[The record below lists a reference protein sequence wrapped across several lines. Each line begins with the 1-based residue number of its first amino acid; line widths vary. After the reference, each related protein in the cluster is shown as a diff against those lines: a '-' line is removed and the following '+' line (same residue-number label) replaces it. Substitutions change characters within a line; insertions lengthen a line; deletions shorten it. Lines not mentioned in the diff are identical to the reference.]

1 VRQMHEA
8 CQRLIT
14 DVTKRDSTWRHDG
27 CELTAQHVANAR
39 KAARPAGRY
48 VLRKASPAQKIDLA
62 VCSVLAHE
70 AAMDATAAGLTKKRR
85 RRVAGF

>member
-1 VRQMHEA
+1 
-8 CQRLIT
+8 
-14 DVTKRDSTWRHDG
+14 G
-27 CELTAQHVANAR
+27 
-39 KAARPAGRY
+39 ARPDGRY